1 MLVVPALL
9 SLKTQIM
16 EEQNMHMKEM
26 ILAVVKRIRYDQSEI
41 VAKTGKKLLLELQKC
56 YPAKFRPFYIDSLR
70 NPEDQRLCNAVLQND
85 EAAVRDIIMN

>member
-26 ILAVVKRIRYDQSEI
+26 VMAVIKRIRYD
-41 VAKTGKKLLLELQKC
+41 
-56 YPAKFRPFYIDSLR
+56 
-70 NPEDQRLCNAVLQND
+70 
-85 EAAVRDIIMN
+85 